1 MTTAT
6 ISANTRRMRGAVN
19 RDTRFANTLAS
30 EWLKLATLRSTYFTL
45 GLGYLLSVATSAIV
59 GIALGSTRDT
69 WSGDISP
76 ITASMVGTV
85 FGLIVY
91 SVFGVLTVSREY
103 ASGTMRL
110 TLTATPNRRQVFL
123 AKLTLVTAI
132 VTVAGVATTVSM
144 FAISQAVFSA
154 TGMPTASFTDGDA
167 LHMVLGLG
175 LAMPFFPI
183 MGMAFGM
190 LLRSTAGGITTALG
204 LLWLPQIFG
213 EFVPTWF
220 QEHILSLL
228 PSNGIDSVTVSHI
241 ESTPAYSAPLLGAA
255 IAAAWLLASV
265 GAAYIAFQ
273 RRDA

>member
-6 ISANTRRMRGAVN
+6 ISANTRRVRGAAN

-30 EWLKLATLRSTYFTL
+30 EWLKLATLRSTSITL

-76 ITASMVGTV
+76 ITASMVGTI

-91 SVFGVLTVSREY
+91 SVFGVMTVSREY

-132 VTVAGVATTVSM
+132 VTERGITPATESGLL
-144 FAISQAVFSA
+144 ALYPEAAASPA
-154 TGMPTASFTDGDA
+154 PTAATA
-167 LHMVLGLG
+167 
-175 LAMPFFPI
+175 PI
-183 MGMAFGM
+183 PAA
-190 LLRSTAGGITTALG
+190 RKA
-204 LLWLPQIFG
+204 
-213 EFVPTWF
+213 VP
-220 QEHILSLL
+220 
-228 PSNGIDSVTVSHI
+228 
-241 ESTPAYSAPLLGAA
+241 
-255 IAAAWLLASV
+255 
-265 GAAYIAFQ
+265 
-273 RRDA
+273 

>member
-1 MTTAT
+1 
-6 ISANTRRMRGAVN
+6 
-19 RDTRFANTLAS
+19 
-30 EWLKLATLRSTYFTL
+30 
-45 GLGYLLSVATSAIV
+45 
-59 GIALGSTRDT
+59 
-69 WSGDISP
+69 
-76 ITASMVGTV
+76 
-85 FGLIVY
+85 
-91 SVFGVLTVSREY
+91 
-103 ASGTMRL
+103 
-110 TLTATPNRRQVFL
+110 
-123 AKLTLVTAI
+123 
-132 VTVAGVATTVSM
+132 
-144 FAISQAVFSA
+144 
-154 TGMPTASFTDGDA
+154 
-167 LHMVLGLG
+167 
-175 LAMPFFPI
+175 